1 MSITLLAAG
10 LTQGLLLIAISPAV
24 IGLVR
29 WLEARLQRRQ
39 GQAVVQPYRD
49 LAKLLAKPSV
59 RPLGTSFVFGLTP
72 YVLFAAYGTLA
83 FMIPVFSERTLIR
96 GDLILIIYILGFA
109 RFALSL
115 AGLDSGSGFGGLGA
129 SREMFFHFLT
139 EVGLALLMVA
149 LAILWQTT
157 DLAVILSS
165 PWKSM
170 SPAIVLLAPA
180 MFLLILFETERLP
193 VDNSMTHLELTM
205 SQKAVGLEFSG
216 QDLALIEWAEA
227 IKLTAL
233 LALAGQLFVPLP
245 GSFTPL
251 STAPVPNLLAILGFL
266 VRVFL
271 FIVAVVITETSQPKR
286 RLRNVPRLV
295 MIAIVF
301 IVVAIL
307 SALTL
312 PNLRG

>member
-10 LTQGLLLIAISPAV
+10 LTQGILLIAISPAV

-39 GQAVVQPYRD
+39 GQAIVQPYRD

-59 RPLGTSFVFGLTP
+59 RPFGTSFVFGLTP

-96 GDLILIIYILGFA
+96 GDLILIIYILGLA

-165 PWKSM
+165 PSM
-170 SPAIVLLAPA
+170 SSAIVLLAPA

-193 VDNSMTHLELTM
+193 VDNPMTHLELTM
-205 SQKAVGLEFSG
+205 SQKAVGLEFGG

-251 STAPVPNLLAILGFL
+251 STAPVPNLLALLGFL

-307 SALTL
+307 SVLMLTL
-312 PNLRG
+312 PNWKG